1 MIQYFHRC
9 GPPKPAKNCLGNFEE
24 IHDNGLTLNRLP
36 LEIRY
41 KCRGFW

>member
-9 GPPKPAKNCLGNFEE
+9 DPPTPAKNCVGDFGD
-24 IHDNGLTLNRLP
+24 IHDNILTLNRLP